1 MKQIK
6 IKIEL
11 KKSVKNIYN
20 KTKYLAKLE
29 NNNVDDYDNKLLK
42 IRIISDDALPLEK
55 RLAVFNVAII
65 IWSVFN
71 DENKLYPQVFL
82 KKWLLKLA

>member
-1 MKQIK
+1 MLMKQIK

-11 KKSVKNIYN
+11 KNSVKNIYD

-29 NNNVDDYDNKLLK
+29 NNNIDDYDKKHLK

-55 RLAVFNVAII
+55 SLAVFNVAII
-65 IWSVFN
+65 I
-71 DENKLYPQVFL
+71 
-82 KKWLLKLA
+82 

>member
-1 MKQIK
+1 MRMKQIK

-42 IRIISDDALPLEK
+42 IRIISDDALP
-55 RLAVFNVAII
+55 VFNVAII
-65 IWSVFN
+65 I
-71 DENKLYPQVFL
+71 
-82 KKWLLKLA
+82 